1 MLNNI
6 FFTIVF
12 FVLDHFLLM
21 IIFNLISIIA
31 MIFIYRIW
39 RNQLIASD
47 VRYMSLTILIL
58 LAIML
63 MLFLMVIIYIM
74 SIFIIYFHE
83 IGKFTGKW

>member
-1 MLNNI
+1 M
-6 FFTIVF
+6 V
-12 FVLDHFLLM
+12 
-21 IIFNLISIIA
+21 IFNVVSLIA
-31 MIFIYRIW
+31 MRFLCRIW
-39 RNQLIASD
+39 RNQLIAAD
-47 VRYMSLTILIL
+47 VRYMSLIILIL